1 VLLST
6 DFIRCAKEII
16 VSFYQVLDDVVSDE
30 IVFIPDFLKI
40 SQIDDRKVIVYT
52 SLDEVKE
59 AKPQSKEY
67 ILIISDSEFNLSLPL
82 VLESKATILVSF
94 GCTFKQIAKNIF
106 RVDGEK
112 FDRFSLSYIIDFV
125 DINASLH
132 EKVALNNEFG
142 NSTYDKLVAYA
153 EIGVSLAI
161 EKDQNALYDKI
172 LSFLRNATNA
182 EAGTLYLMNDEKDK
196 IYFMTSQNS
205 RYGHSSGGGR
215 REVPYD
221 TTSLVGYV
229 CKTGK
234 VLNIPDAYQIPEDKP
249 YKFNDAFDKKS
260 NYRSVSMITVPMLTP
275 AGEII
280 GAAQLINK
288 LDPSTGEPIPFSSLD
303 ELFLKSLATLAA
315 VSVNNNTL
323 QHETEVLLNNMIIS
337 SVKAIEQRDPATK
350 GHSIRVAAFTVAI
363 LKRVL
368 EDKELCKNYKI
379 DENILN
385 TAETAALLHDF
396 GKVGVREKILMKR
409 ERFYP
414 DQLDAMKW
422 RMRYILASLPADDG
436 RRETVSAMIGQIDA
450 LNLPRPHTPEEAEL
464 ISKASGLEFEIGGE
478 VVPLLTKEETD
489 FLNIRSGTLSSE
501 ERDDMEKHVV
511 YSYELLSSIEW
522 PRRLRMVPAIAAAH
536 HEKLDGSGYPYHKTA
551 KDLGLVERIL
561 AIADVYDALTAKDR
575 PYKKAIPP
583 EIALS
588 IIEKEVDAGKFDD
601 KIFALFKSRQQ
612 EIDDEVARKT
622 K

>member
-1 VLLST
+1 M
-6 DFIRCAKEII
+6 
-16 VSFYQVLDDVVSDE
+16 SFDQVLDGVASEGV
-30 IVFIPDFLKI
+30 IFIPDFLKI
-40 SQIDDRKVIVYT
+40 SQIDGRKVVVYS

-59 AKPQSKEY
+59 AKPQSRQY
-67 ILIISDSEFNLSLPL
+67 ILIISDSDFNLSLPL
-82 VLESKATILVSF
+82 VIESKATILVSF
-94 GCTFKQIAKNIF
+94 GCSFKQIAKNIF

-142 NSTYDKLVAYA
+142 NSTYDKLIAYA

-161 EKDQNALYDKI
+161 EKDQNILYDKI

-205 RYGHSSGGGR
+205 RFGHSSGGGR

-229 CKTGK
+229 CKSGE
-234 VLNIPDAYQIPEDKP
+234 VLNIPDAYQIPADRP

-288 LDPSTGEPIPFSSLD
+288 LDPLTGEPIPFSALD

-315 VSVNNNTL
+315 VSVNNNNL

-350 GHSIRVAAFTVAI
+350 GHSIRVAAFTMAI

-368 EDKELCKNYKI
+368 ADKELCKNYKI

-396 GKVGVREKILMKR
+396 GKVGVRENILMKR

-414 DQLDAMKW
+414 EQINTMKW
-422 RMRYILASLPADDG
+422 RMRYILASIPADDG
-436 RRETVSAMIGQIDA
+436 RRETVSAMLDQIDA
-450 LNLPRPHTPEEAEL
+450 LNMPRPHTPE
-464 ISKASGLEFEIGGE
+464 
-478 VVPLLTKEETD
+478 
-489 FLNIRSGTLSSE
+489 
-501 ERDDMEKHVV
+501 
-511 YSYELLSSIEW
+511 
-522 PRRLRMVPAIAAAH
+522 
-536 HEKLDGSGYPYHKTA
+536 
-551 KDLGLVERIL
+551 
-561 AIADVYDALTAKDR
+561 
-575 PYKKAIPP
+575 
-583 EIALS
+583 
-588 IIEKEVDAGKFDD
+588 
-601 KIFALFKSRQQ
+601 
-612 EIDDEVARKT
+612 
-622 K
+622 

>member
-1 VLLST
+1 MLLCAA
-6 DFIRCAKEII
+6 FIRCTKEI
-16 VSFYQVLDDVVSDE
+16 VMSFNPVLDDVSPSGV
-30 IVFIPDFLKI
+30 VFIPDFLKI
-40 SQIDDRKVIVYT
+40 AQIDNRKVVVYD

-59 AKPQSKEY
+59 AEPLTKQY
-67 ILIISDSEFNLSLPL
+67 VLVISESDFNASLPL
-82 VLESKATILVSF
+82 VIDSKATILVSF
-94 GCTFKQIAKNIF
+94 GCTFKQISQNIF

-112 FDRFSLSYIIDFV
+112 FDRFSLSYIIDFI
-125 DINASLH
+125 DINSDLR
-132 EKVALNNEFG
+132 EKVTLNNEFG
-142 NSTYDKLVAYA
+142 NSTYDKLIAYA

-161 EKDQNALYDKI
+161 ERNQNVLYDKI

-182 EAGTLYLMNDEKDK
+182 EAGTLYLMNDNKDK

-205 RYGHSSGGGR
+205 RLGLNTGGGR

-229 CKTGK
+229 CKSGE
-234 VLNIPDAYQIPEDKP
+234 VLNIPDAYNIPDDKP

-260 NYRSVSMITVPMLTP
+260 NYRSVSMITVPMLTQKR
-275 AGEII
+275 EII

-288 LDPSTGEPIPFSSLD
+288 LDPVTGEPIPFSSLD

-315 VSVNNNTL
+315 VSVSNNNL

-350 GHSIRVAAFTVAI
+350 GHSIRVAAFTMAI
-363 LKRVL
+363 LDRVL
-368 EDKELCKNYKI
+368 ADEELCKNYKI
-379 DENILN
+379 DENIRD

-414 DQLDAMKW
+414 DQLNAMKW
-422 RMRYILASLPADDG
+422 RMRYILASIPAGDG
-436 RRETVSAMIGQIDA
+436 RREVVSAMLDRIDA
-450 LNLPRPHTPEEAEL
+450 LNLPRPHTPEEDEL
-464 ISKASGLEFEIGGE
+464 ISKASGMKFEIGGD
-478 VVPLLTKEETD
+478 VIALLEPEEAE

-501 ERDDMEKHVV
+501 ERGDMEKHVV

-522 PRRLRMVPAIAAAH
+522 PRRLRLVPAIAAAH

-561 AIADVYDALTAKDR
+561 AIADIYDALTAKDR
-575 PYKKAIPP
+575 PYKKAIPTD
-583 EIALS
+583 IALS
-588 IIEKEVDAGKFDD
+588 IIQKDVEAGKFDD
-601 KIFALFKSRQQ
+601 KIFALFKSHQQ